1 MPKQIIL
8 IVLALIFSSHAM
20 AQDIEI
26 TPDMYEFS
34 PNSIT
39 GVYVC
44 TPKHVESGDCK
55 DVDKEYYESLAIITL
70 GLYEIGI
77 LSVNGIDTMAFKG
90 PLSPGA
96 AERLIDLLEDHPE
109 IDTLVL
115 SSQGGSEEEAYKIA
129 DYVKEKGL
137 KTWVPVRRMCLSAC
151 TPIFLSGSEQ
161 TLDGQLG
168 FHTGQFFL
176 NDPYQIKDLETDKK
190 TIQEA
195 MFQNDQFMMKRVKLF
210 LSLGIKLELI
220 DAMIEAKGDFLVFSE
235 MDELFGFNP
244 EKNYIISLTE
254 MSEFA
259 KNQPAKNFDFQGYKP
274 LFWRKL
280 MLSLLNLFGQI
291 S

>member
-1 MPKQIIL
+1 MPKLSL
-8 IVLALIFSSHAM
+8 IAIFSLFFNFSAL

-55 DVDKEYYESLAIITL
+55 DVDKEYYENLAIITL
-70 GLYEIGI
+70 GLYEIGV
-77 LSVNGIDTMAFKG
+77 LSVNCIDTMAFKG

-96 AERLIDLLEDHPE
+96 AERLISLLEDYPE

-129 DYVKEKGL
+129 EYVKTHKL

-151 TPIFLSGSEQ
+151 TQIFLSGSEM

-176 NDPYQIKDLETDKK
+176 NDTYQIKDLETARK
-190 TIQEA
+190 TIQQA
-195 MFQNDQFMMKRVKLF
+195 MFENDQFMMKRVRLF
-210 LSLGIKLELI
+210 LSLGINLDLI
-220 DAMIEAKGDFLVFSE
+220 DAMIVAKGDFLVFTE
-235 MDELFGFNP
+235 MEELFNFDPNQ
-244 EKNYIISLTE
+244 NYVTPLTE

-259 KNQPAKNFDFQGYKP
+259 KNQPAKNFDFQAYKL
-274 LFWRKL
+274 LF
-280 MLSLLNLFGQI
+280 
-291 S
+291 